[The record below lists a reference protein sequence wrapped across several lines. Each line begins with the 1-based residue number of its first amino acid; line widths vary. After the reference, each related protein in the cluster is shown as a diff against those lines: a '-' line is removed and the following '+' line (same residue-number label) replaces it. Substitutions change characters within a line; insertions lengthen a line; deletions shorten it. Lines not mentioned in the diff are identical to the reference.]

1 MNAKVSQGKLMKILI
16 IFNDLILKKIIISMK
31 NLSVQIEGYD
41 LYFKIH
47 LIVYAILLLHLGNKL
62 ILNIIFKILAV
73 YGSKQ

>member
-1 MNAKVSQGKLMKILI
+1 MKILI

-31 NLSVQIEGYD
+31 NLSGQIEEYD
-41 LYFKIH
+41 LYFKIY

-73 YGSKQ
+73 YGSKQY

>member
-1 MNAKVSQGKLMKILI
+1 MNVKVGQWKLMKILI

-31 NLSVQIEGYD
+31 NLSGQIEEYD
-41 LYFKIH
+41 LYFKIYF
-47 LIVYAILLLHLGNKL
+47 IVYAILLLHLGNKL